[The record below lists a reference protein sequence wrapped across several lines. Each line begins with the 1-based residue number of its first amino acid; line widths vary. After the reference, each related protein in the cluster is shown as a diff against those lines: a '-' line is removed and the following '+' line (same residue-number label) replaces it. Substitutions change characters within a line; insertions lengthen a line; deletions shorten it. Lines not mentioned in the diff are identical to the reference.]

1 MLLNEENRYA
11 RQLSLKEIG
20 KKGQDKLKQA
30 RVLCIGAGGLG
41 SPVLLYLAAAG
52 VGTIGIVDA
61 DVVELSN
68 LQRQILYTSDDLG
81 KKKVLA
87 ARGRLRALN
96 PDIQIIPYETAITA
110 ENALSLLAS
119 FDIVADG
126 TDNFASHYV
135 INDACVQLKKTNVSA
150 SILAFEGHCMVF
162 SGAEGPCYRCLY
174 PVEPVA
180 MTCQD
185 AGVLGIMPGLLG
197 SMQATEILKCILQI
211 GAPLIGRL
219 LTVNALTM
227 CFREFTIARH
237 CPTCTG
243 EIQDEGELLMKEMT
257 VKELAALREQQTDH
271 IVLDVRNQDEYD
283 ICNIGGKLIPFAELQ
298 NRLGELD
305 PEQLT
310 IVHCR
315 SGGRSSRAVAFL
327 EEQGFKD
334 VRNLTG
340 GIMAW
345 RSEIDP
351 SLAEY

>member
-1 MLLNEENRYA
+1 MLVNEKARYA
-11 RQLSLKEIG
+11 RQQSLKEIG
-20 KKGQDKLKQA
+20 KEGQEKLRAA

-52 VGTIGIVDA
+52 VGTIGIVDN

-81 KKKVLA
+81 KKKVIA
-87 ARGRLRALN
+87 AHARLQALN
-96 PDIQIIPYETAITA
+96 PHIHIIPHATVIHT
-110 ENALSLLAS
+110 ENAPSLIEPY
-119 FDIVADG
+119 DVVADG

-135 INDACVQLKKTNVSA
+135 INDACRLLQKTNVSA

-162 SGAEGPCYRCLY
+162 AGQKGPCYRCLY
-174 PVEPVA
+174 PVTPVA

-197 SMQATEILKCILQI
+197 SIQATEILKCILQI
-211 GAPLIGRL
+211 GEPLVGRL

-227 CFREFTIARH
+227 RFREFSLERYCSH
-237 CPTCTG
+237 CTG
-243 EIQDEGELLMKEMT
+243 DIHDEGKLQMKEIT
-257 VKELAALREQQTDH
+257 VKELAALREQQADH

-283 ICNIGGKLIPFAELQ
+283 ICNVGGKLIPFAELP

-310 IVHCR
+310 VVHCR

-327 EEQGFKD
+327 QEQGFKD
-334 VRNLTG
+334 VRNLKG

-345 RSEIDP
+345 RNEIDP